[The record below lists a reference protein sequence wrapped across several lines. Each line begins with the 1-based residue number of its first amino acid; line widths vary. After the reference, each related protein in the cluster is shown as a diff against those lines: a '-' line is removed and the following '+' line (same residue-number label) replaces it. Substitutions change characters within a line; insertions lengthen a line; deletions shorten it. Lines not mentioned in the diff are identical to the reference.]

1 MLEYLLQHWILI
13 SVIIL
18 TLVILWAFAVLSK
31 YVRLLLNI
39 FRDTPPPLMR
49 RHFDYE
55 HLEGHH
61 VNFRAFDGTSLRGM
75 FLSRNL
81 LNLSL
86 PDGSLAENGS
96 PKNGDNGHFLNSD
109 TRGVIIFCHEFGAD
123 MYSCSRYCLPL
134 LQAGF
139 DIFTFDF
146 RSHGQSSLLPGY
158 NPWHWCTDKE
168 VSDCLGALAYVR
180 AELEDRELPVKIGL
194 FGISRGA
201 GAAIMTASHH
211 HSASLIHAV
220 LADSAFSTDTTIE
233 WLMKKWVHIFAKVRF
248 VYENHQPFFWHFLRW
263 LVLIFAGVRFHCKF
277 PSARKAL
284 KRFKNTPIFFIHG
297 LKDSYIRPEQAQSL
311 YNTASDPR
319 QLWLVPHAK
328 HNHAVAT
335 DPRQYA
341 QRTVTF
347 FETYLSPDK
356 KSIHVDKEQKVSTI
370 ISSDRSLCRS
380 HYQATPPTVPE
391 KSAPVSSNSG

>member
-1 MLEYLLQHWILI
+1 MLEYLIQNWILI
-13 SVIIL
+13 SVV
-18 TLVILWAFAVLSK
+18 LVALVVLWSFALLSK

-55 HLEGHH
+55 HLEGYH

-75 FLSRNL
+75 FLSRCL
-81 LNLSL
+81 LNSSL
-86 PDGSLAENGS
+86 RNDSFTENDL
-96 PKNGDNGHFLNSD
+96 PKNGANGHFLNGE
-109 TRGVIIFCHEFGAD
+109 TRGVIIFCHEYGAD

-168 VSDCLGALAYVR
+168 VSDCLGALAYVQ
-180 AELEDRELPVKIGL
+180 AELEDRNLPVKIGL

-201 GAAIMTASHH
+201 GAAIITASHH
-211 HSASLIHAV
+211 HSAFLIRAV
-220 LADSAFSTDTTIE
+220 LADSAFSTDTTLE
-233 WLMKKWVHIFAKVRF
+233 CLMKKWVHIFAKVRF
-248 VYENHQPFFWHFLRW
+248 VYENHRPFFWHFLRW
-263 LVLIFAGVRFHCKF
+263 LVLIFTGVRFHCKF

-284 KRFKNTPIFFIHG
+284 KKFKNIPVFFIHG
-297 LKDSYIRPEQAQSL
+297 LKDSYIRTEQAQSL
-311 YNTASDPR
+311 YDAVSEPR
-319 QLWLVPHAK
+319 HLWLVPNAK
-328 HNHAVAT
+328 HNHAVAA
-335 DPRQYA
+335 DPQQYSK
-341 QRTVTF
+341 RTVAF
-347 FETYLSPDK
+347 FEKYLSTPV
-356 KSIHVDKEQKVSTI
+356 KSIHVNKEPKVSTI
-370 ISSDRSLCRS
+370 VSSDRSLCRAQ
-380 HYQATPPTVPE
+380 YQSPSPAVPE